1 MSVNTTVYGEST
13 SWNRANVSNFTEPEM
28 NYYYANFGDQSTYD
42 SSFLQ
47 AGVDNGKISL
57 NEPIDKSLSWCGLGN
72 NSTFSQMECYNN
84 KPWEDTDDPFRMIN
98 KDSRSVTNFAI
109 FGKVATGGPINADPS
124 SWYYSDTSSTKYA
137 SRARW
142 SPEAE
147 TGTSSS
153 TRNFNMGLRPVTQMP
168 MRNCVMVPCVECVEN
183 IDSVLSSTHTVVM
196 WDYLD
201 TTSDYNYT
209 NCPYILTVTMQTWGH
224 LNENDVQNARSN
236 RGWGLE
242 NPHIAVIDET
252 DACKNQPFNTLVP
265 GYKQSGSY
273 QYYAMGDV
281 NNISGLVIMGTL
293 SSNANYMLLPHNTS
307 SYNSQTRGN
316 LVLPHPNG
324 QLKYLLNTSTS
335 STASDRVLYYITYYD
350 GFQEWVRRQIACF
363 GLFFTDDEQTAK
375 YGAFDD
381 ENMFLGTLD
390 GNNIGNGDYSRGSAN
405 RDQKQWNW
413 STTNNSEYNPDV
425 KPDIDP
431 NTYETTSGFNS
442 VLNAPEGFNKRYV
455 LSATDVRQL
464 NTDFFR
470 ALQSKPEDV
479 DYINYSMSEFLTN
492 DPITAIVSL
501 KWFPFTVP
509 SYGNATPIKLGN
521 YQTTVS
527 APYYTGSGVEVYNLG
542 SFDLH
547 PHYGKSF
554 LDYEPYSKTSVVIP
568 YCGTVQL
575 DHSIYMGTTVSI
587 HLIVDIYT
595 GACTAQIKSDGLVVD
610 SISGVCSVDLP
621 ISGIDN
627 ATLEGQIYNASLN
640 LKSSK
645 ITEGTT
651 VVAGGLSVG
660 SSALGL
666 LSGSQGKRIKS
677 GLETVSAL
685 TSAIEGVN
693 QSTKNLSQSKYDL
706 SHVQIPF
713 KSVGAQTG
721 LSNAKFEQFCRV
733 LLYRPVFLNGAQDL
747 ATWYD
752 TAEAQSYAKT
762 VGYATVK
769 SGTLGSFTGFTVCSN
784 ADLSG
789 IPATDTEKEQ
799 ILNLL
804 KSGVYM

>member
-1 MSVNTTVYGEST
+1 MSINTSVYGAKENWSIVGTQYESG
-13 SWNRANVSNFTEPEM
+13 SEDNF
-28 NYYYANFGDQSTYD
+28 YLADFGTDGEYDHST
-42 SSFLQ
+42 LK
-47 AGVDNGKISL
+47 AGIDNGKIAL
-57 NEPIDKSLSWCGLGN
+57 NEPIDKTVGWCGLGDK
-72 NSTFSQMECYNN
+72 STFSNIEYYNRKTGDNFQM
-84 KPWEDTDDPFRMIN
+84 FN
-98 KDSRSVTNFAI
+98 KDERTVTNFAL
-109 FGKVATGGPINADPS
+109 FQRMTTWALASPLVGT
-124 SWYYSDTSSTKYA
+124 WYYADTSNTKNG

-142 SPEAE
+142 SPDALN
-147 TGTSSS
+147 GTTSSDSNFNLGLKPFAQIPVKNCVLVPVVHVKSTVTDVSSS
-153 TRNFNMGLRPVTQMP
+153 TVRKAYL
-168 MRNCVMVPCVECVEN
+168 
-183 IDSVLSSTHTVVM
+183 
-196 WDYLD
+196 WDYLNENN
-201 TTSDYNYT
+201 SVNF
-209 NCPYILTVTMQTWGH
+209 NSHPYILNVGFQMWGK
-224 LNENDVQNARSN
+224 NTGDEGTRSN
-236 RGWGLE
+236 RII
-242 NPHIAVIDET
+242 NSFIAVTDEIT
-252 DACKNQPFNTLVP
+252 AGEGQPVDVSVP
-265 GYKQSGSY
+265 AVLQGKSTH
-273 QYYAMGDV
+273 YYAFGKNYGTYQSDPSEFFTVMGL
-281 NNISGLVIMGTL
+281 ISGNTNFMAIP
-293 SSNANYMLLPHNTS
+293 SSNSIIRQAGASM
-307 SYNSQTRGN
+307 
-316 LVLPHPNG
+316 VLPHPNG
-324 QLKYLLNTSTS
+324 IMSEPVSGN
-335 STASDRVLYYITYYD
+335 RIYYIEYYS
-350 GFQEWVRRQIACF
+350 GLQEWIREQLACF
-363 GLFFTDDEQTAK
+363 GLFFTDDRATAES
-375 YGAFDD
+375 GALDS
-381 ENMFLGTLD
+381 ENMFLGILD
-390 GNNIGNGDYSRGSAN
+390 GNNIGNGQYSSGSRN
-405 RDQKQWNW
+405 RDQKQWAW
-413 STTNNSEYNPDV
+413 SSTNNSDYSPDI

-431 NTYETTSGFNS
+431 NTYENTSGFNS

-464 NTDFFR
+464 NTDFFK
-470 ALQSKPEDV
+470 ALQSKPDDI

-492 DPITAIVSL
+492 DPISAIVSL

-542 SFDLH
+542 SFELH

-666 LSGSQGKRIKS
+666 LSGSQAKRIKS
-677 GLETVSAL
+677 GLDTASAL
-685 TSAIEGVN
+685 NSAIEGVN
-693 QSTKNLSQSKYDL
+693 QSTKNLSQSKFDL

-752 TAEAQSYAKT
+752 TAEAQNYAKT

>member
-1 MSVNTTVYGEST
+1 MSVNTAIYGEST
-13 SWNRANVSNFTEPEM
+13 TWNRISSSNFTDPEM
-28 NYYYANFGDQSTYD
+28 NYYYANFGDQSSYNNA
-42 SSFLQ
+42 SLK
-47 AGVDNGKISL
+47 AGVDNGRISL
-57 NEPIDKSLSWCGLGN
+57 NEPIDKSLSWCGLGS

-84 KPWEDTDDPFRMIN
+84 KSWEDADDPFRMIN
-98 KDSRSVTNFAI
+98 KDSRTVTNFAI
-109 FGKVATGGPINADPS
+109 FGVTFPWTLANPTVSN
-124 SWYYSDTSSTKYA
+124 WYYADTSSTTYA

-147 TGTSSS
+147 DGTSS
-153 TRNFNMGLRPVTQMP
+153 TTGNFNMGLKPVTQIP
-168 MRNCVMVPCVECVEN
+168 MRNCICVPFIQCVEN
-183 IDSVLSSTHTVVM
+183 IDAVLSSSHNVLM

-201 TTSDYNYT
+201 PNSDYNYT
-209 NCPYILTVTMQTWGH
+209 NCPYILHVTMQMWGH
-224 LNENDVQNARSN
+224 ISDNDTGNARTN
-236 RGWGLE
+236 RLTAAE
-242 NPHIAVIDET
+242 NQHIAVLDAT
-252 DACKNQPFNTLVP
+252 DACKGQPYNTLVP
-265 GYKQSGSY
+265 AFKQEETY
-273 QYYAMGDV
+273 QYYAMGYSLGI
-281 NNISGLVIMGTL
+281 NGLVIMGTL
-293 SSNANYMLLPHNTS
+293 SSNNLYMLLPHSNN
-307 SYNSQTRGN
+307 YNRQTRGN

-335 STASDRVLYYITYYD
+335 STASDRVLYYVTYYD
-350 GFQEWVRRQIACF
+350 GFQEWVRHQLACF
-363 GLFFTDDEQTAK
+363 GLFFTDDEQTAQ

-381 ENMFLGTLD
+381 ENMFLGILD
-390 GNNIGNGDYSRGSAN
+390 GNNIGNGDYSSGSRN

-413 STTNNSEYNPDV
+413 STTNNSEYNPNV